1 VLVLHSN
8 DRTFVYWRLP
18 AITDNW
24 RVRSVAVVPDRQ
36 GATVEEEDHR
46 VSVLVGGFWLRR
58 FPPGTE
64 VRAALGELTRD
75 GFVPVAVARVVPTS
89 ESAGYEPPGVGTDAD
104 AAVEAAELE
113 AAARDAAGL

>member
-8 DRTFVYWRLP
+8 GRAFVYWRLP
-18 AITDNW
+18 ALGDAL
-24 RVRSVAVVPDRQ
+24 RVRSVAVLPDEQ

-46 VSVLVGGFWLRR
+46 LGLAVGGFWLRR

-75 GFVPVAVARVVPTS
+75 GFVPLTVARVVPGA
-89 ESAGYEPPGVGTDAD
+89 ENVGFEPPGAS
-104 AAVEAAELE
+104 AASDHEALE
-113 AAARDAAGL
+113 AAARSAAGL